1 MFYTVLLLLLSRF
14 SRIVAPIL
22 LEEIFNI
29 IMSNSNIKVFKRV
42 QYL

>member
-1 MFYTVLLLLLSRF
+1 MFYTV
-14 SRIVAPIL
+14 VAPIL

-29 IMSNSNIKVFKRV
+29 IMTNSDIKVFKRV